1 MVCAVTFIK
10 FCIGSNKH
18 KNREELTFLIRRED
32 INWEKLLSVL
42 GKIKKLKLCSKR

>member
-18 KNREELTFLIRRED
+18 KNREELTFLIRREN
-32 INWEKLLSVL
+32 ILSVVSL
-42 GKIKKLKLCSKR
+42 GRTGILESQV